1 MIGFVYFD
9 RPETFFDGLMGV
21 VDIDIFL
28 RGTHG
33 LFLGGHSQAYLR
45 ESSFTKLCGFRRM
58 TLFSEIRRTR
68 KDAVFVK
75 GTSSFPNK
83 QVNMSPLNYDS

>member
-9 RPETFFDGLMGV
+9 RPETFFDGLMCV
-21 VDIDIFL
+21 VDMDISL
-28 RGTHG
+28 GTHE

-45 ESSFTKLCGFRRM
+45 ESSFTKLGGFRRM
-58 TLFSEIRRTR
+58 ILFSEIRRTR

-83 QVNMSPLNYDS
+83 QVNMLLLNYDS